1 MYESPLFS
9 QWGVFCMMRRIL
21 RYFHAKYGLLMI
33 YAEEKGARSEEAHNL
48 DNDIQRYVPIRNVAR
63 NA

>member
-1 MYESPLFS
+1 
-9 QWGVFCMMRRIL
+9 MMRRIL